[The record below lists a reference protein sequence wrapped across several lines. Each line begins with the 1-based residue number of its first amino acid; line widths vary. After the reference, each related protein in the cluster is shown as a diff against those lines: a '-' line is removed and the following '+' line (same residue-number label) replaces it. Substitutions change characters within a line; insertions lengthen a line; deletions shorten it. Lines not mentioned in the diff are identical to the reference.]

1 MGRTLKHKIVIIA
14 VILFGFTGCKLSDN
28 GADAWG
34 NFEARETIISAQAN
48 GKLMYLD
55 TERGQMLDSGVQ
67 VGLID
72 TTQYE
77 LNYRLL
83 IAKKESV
90 NTRLKEIDANIAVL
104 ETQNANLEREFNRAK
119 NLLKDQAATQQQ
131 VEELEG
137 KIQVTESQIQAA
149 RTSKNTVIAESNAM
163 DTQIALARE
172 KLDNCKIINP
182 VKGTILEKYAE
193 PHELVM
199 PGKALYKI
207 ADLSEME
214 LKVFVS
220 GSQLPHIALGQKV
233 QVFIDEDK
241 KTNRSMEGTI
251 SWISSRAEFTP
262 KTIQTKEER
271 VNQVYAVKITVDN
284 DGSIKIGMPGEVV
297 F

>member
-1 MGRTLKHKIVIIA
+1 MINYKVAILA
-14 VILFGFTGCKLSDN
+14 AILFGFIGCRLSDN
-28 GADAWG
+28 ETDAWG

-55 TERGQMLDSGVQ
+55 TERGQMLDPGVL

-72 TTQYE
+72 TTQYA

-104 ETQNANLEREFNRAK
+104 ETQNANLKRELNRAK

-137 KIQVTESQIQAA
+137 KIQVIESQIQAA

-172 KLDNCKIINP
+172 QLDKCKIINP
-182 VKGTILEKYAE
+182 VNGTILEKYAE
-193 PHELVM
+193 SHELVM

-214 LKVFVS
+214 LKVYVS

-233 QVFIDEDK
+233 KLLIDEDK
-241 KTNRSMEGTI
+241 KSNRSMEGTI

-271 VNQVYAVKITVDN
+271 VNQVYAVKITVEN

-297 F
+297 FE

>member
-1 MGRTLKHKIVIIA
+1 MIKYKIPALAMFLLWFVS
-14 VILFGFTGCKLSDN
+14 CKISDN

-72 TTQYE
+72 TTQYA

-104 ETQNANLEREFNRAK
+104 ETQNTNLEREFNRAK
-119 NLLKDQAATQQQ
+119 NLFEDQAATQQQ

-137 KIQVTESQIQAA
+137 KIQVIEGQIQAA
-149 RTSKNTVIAESNAM
+149 RTSKNKVMAETNAM

-172 KLDNCKIINP
+172 QLDNCKIINP
-182 VKGTILEKYAE
+182 VNGTILEKYAE
-193 PHELVM
+193 SHELMM

-214 LKVFVS
+214 LKIYVS
-220 GSQLPHIALGQKV
+220 GNQLPHIALGQKV
-233 QVFIDEDK
+233 KVFIDEDK
-241 KTNRSMEGTI
+241 KSNRSMEGTI

-284 DGSIKIGMPGEVV
+284 DGSIKIRMPGEVV

>member
-1 MGRTLKHKIVIIA
+1 
-14 VILFGFTGCKLSDN
+14 
-28 GADAWG
+28 
-34 NFEARETIISAQAN
+34 
-48 GKLMYLD
+48 
-55 TERGQMLDSGVQ
+55 

-104 ETQNANLEREFNRAK
+104 ETQNANMKRELNRAK

-137 KIQVTESQIQAA
+137 KIQVIESQIQAA

-172 KLDNCKIINP
+172 QLDNCKIINP
-182 VKGTILEKYAE
+182 VNGTILEKYAE

-233 QVFIDEDK
+233 QGI
-241 KTNRSMEGTI
+241 
-251 SWISSRAEFTP
+251 
-262 KTIQTKEER
+262 
-271 VNQVYAVKITVDN
+271 Y
-284 DGSIKIGMPGEVV
+284 
-297 F
+297 

>member
-1 MGRTLKHKIVIIA
+1 MIKFKIPAIA
-14 VILFGFTGCKLSDN
+14 VVLLFFAGCNISEN

-48 GKLMYLD
+48 GKLIYLD
-55 TERGQMLDSGVQ
+55 TERGQMLDPGVQ

-72 TTQYE
+72 TIQSS
-77 LNYRLL
+77 LNYNLL
-83 IAKKESV
+83 LAKKESV

-137 KIQVTESQIQAA
+137 KIQVIEGQIQAA
-149 RTSKNTVIAESNAM
+149 RTSKHSVNAELQAM
-163 DTQIALARE
+163 DAQIALARE
-172 KLDNCKIINP
+172 QWDNCKIINP
-182 VKGTILEKYAE
+182 VKGTVLEKYAE

-220 GSQLPHIALGQKV
+220 GGQLPHISLGQTVKV
-233 QVFIDEDK
+233 YIDEDQK
-241 KTNRSMEGTI
+241 SNRMMEGTVN
-251 SWISSRAEFTP
+251 WISSRAEFTP

-271 VNQVYAVKITVDN
+271 VNQVYAVKITVKN
-284 DGSIKIGMPGEVV
+284 DGSIKIGMPGELV

>member
-1 MGRTLKHKIVIIA
+1 MIKYKV
-14 VILFGFTGCKLSDN
+14 VILAAILLGFFGCKLSDN
-28 GADAWG
+28 GTDAWG

-48 GKLMYLD
+48 GKLMYFNTD
-55 TERGQMLDSGVQ
+55 RGQMLDSGVQ

-72 TTQYE
+72 TTQYA

-83 IAKKESV
+83 VAKKESV
-90 NTRLKEIDANIAVL
+90 NTRLKEIDANIVVL

-119 NLLKDQAATQQQ
+119 NLFEDQAATQQQ

-137 KIQVTESQIQAA
+137 KIQVIKSQIQAA
-149 RTSKNTVIAESNAM
+149 RTSKNTVMAESNAM

-172 KLDNCKIINP
+172 QLDNCKIINP
-182 VKGTILEKYAE
+182 ASGTILEKYAE
-193 PHELVM
+193 PHELMM

-207 ADLSEME
+207 ADLTEME
-214 LKVFVS
+214 LKVYVN

-233 QVFIDEDK
+233 KVLIDEDK
-241 KTNRSMEGTI
+241 KSNRSMEGSI

-271 VNQVYAVKITVDN
+271 VNQVYAVKITVEN

-297 F
+297 FE

>member
-1 MGRTLKHKIVIIA
+1 MTKYKIPAIA
-14 VILFGFTGCKLSDN
+14 LIMLFITGCNISDN

-48 GKLMYLD
+48 GKLLYLEA
-55 TERGQMLDSGVQ
+55 ERGQILDSAVQ
-67 VGLID
+67 VGMID
-72 TTQYE
+72 TTQYA
-77 LNYRLL
+77 LNYKLL
-83 IAKKESV
+83 LAKKESV
-90 NTRLKEIDANIAVL
+90 NTRQKEIDANIAVL
-104 ETQNANLEREFNRAK
+104 ESQKINVEREFNRAR
-119 NLLKDQAATQQQ
+119 NLLKDQAATPQQ

-137 KIQVTESQIQAA
+137 KIQVIKSQIQAA
-149 RTSKNTVIAESNAM
+149 RTSKSTVLAEMNAM
-163 DTQIALARE
+163 DAQLALALE
-172 KLDNCKIINP
+172 QWENCRIVNP
-182 VKGTILEKYAE
+182 VKGTVLEKYSE
-193 PHELVM
+193 THELVM

-220 GSQLPHIALGQKV
+220 GSQLPHISLGQKV
-233 QVFIDEDK
+233 QVFIDEDRK
-241 KTNRSMEGTI
+241 SNRMMEGTV

-271 VNQVYAVKITVDN
+271 VNQVYAVKITVAN

>member
-1 MGRTLKHKIVIIA
+1 MINFRIAAIIF
-14 VILFGFTGCKLSDN
+14 ILLHFVSCNISDN

-34 NFEARETIISAQAN
+34 NFETRETIISAQAQ
-48 GKLMYLD
+48 GKLIYLD
-55 TERGQMLDSGVQ
+55 TERGQMLEPGAQ

-72 TTQYE
+72 TIQYA
-77 LNYRLL
+77 LNYKALL
-83 IAKKESV
+83 AKKESV

-104 ETQNANLEREFNRAK
+104 GTQKANLEREFNRAM

-137 KIQVTESQIQAA
+137 KIQVMESQVLAA
-149 RTSKNTVIAESNAM
+149 RTSKNTINAEMQAM
-163 DTQIALARE
+163 DAQIALARE
-172 KLDNCKIINP
+172 QWDKCIVMNP
-182 VKGTILEKYAE
+182 VKGTVLEKYAE
-193 PHELVM
+193 SHELVM

-220 GSQLPHIALGQKV
+220 GSRLPHISLGQKV
-233 QVFIDEDK
+233 KVFIDEDEK
-241 KTNRSMEGTI
+241 SNRMMEGTV

-271 VNQVYAVKITVDN
+271 VNQVYAVKIIVPN
-284 DGSIKIGMPGEVV
+284 DGSIKIGMPGEVM

>member
-1 MGRTLKHKIVIIA
+1 MINFRIAAIIFVLLHFA
-14 VILFGFTGCKLSDN
+14 GCNISDN

-34 NFEARETIISAQAN
+34 NFEARETIISAQTQ

-55 TERGQMLDSGVQ
+55 TERGQMLENNIQ

-72 TTQYE
+72 TIQYA
-77 LNYRLL
+77 LNYKSLL
-83 IAKKESV
+83 AKKESV

-104 ETQNANLEREFNRAK
+104 ETQKANLEREFNRAK
-119 NLLKDQAATQQQ
+119 KLLKDQAATQQQ

-137 KIQVTESQIQAA
+137 KIQVMESQVLAA
-149 RTSKNTVIAESNAM
+149 RTSKNTIIAELQAM
-163 DTQIALARE
+163 DAQIALARE
-172 KLDNCKIINP
+172 QWDKCIVMNP
-182 VKGTILEKYAE
+182 VRGTVLEKYAE
-193 PHELVM
+193 NHELVM

-214 LKVFVS
+214 LKVYVS
-220 GSQLPHIALGQKV
+220 GSQLPHISLGQKA
-233 QVFIDEDK
+233 QVFIDEDEK
-241 KTNRSMEGTI
+241 SNRAMEGTV

-271 VNQVYAVKITVDN
+271 VNQVYAVNITVPN